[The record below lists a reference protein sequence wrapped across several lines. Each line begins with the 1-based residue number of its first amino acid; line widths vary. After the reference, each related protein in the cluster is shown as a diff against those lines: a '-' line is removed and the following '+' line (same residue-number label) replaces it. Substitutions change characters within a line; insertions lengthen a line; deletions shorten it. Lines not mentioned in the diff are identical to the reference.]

1 VQWWRRELSV
11 VFCPKCKSLM
21 NVVRKDGKVILKCPK
36 CGYEMEPKGKG
47 RIVRTVE
54 KEKHVPTTSKVVE
67 VKEDRKALTEEEK
80 EMLQDYYRDIF
91 LENFSGE

>member
-1 VQWWRRELSV
+1 MSTP

-21 NVVRKDGKVILKCPK
+21 VLTKKDGKLILKCPK
-36 CGYEMEPKGKG
+36 CGYEMEPRSKG
-47 RIVRTVE
+47 RMVMSVE
-54 KEKHVPTTSKVVE
+54 KEKHVQTTSKVVE
-67 VKEDRKALTEEEK
+67 VKGKAKALTEEEK

>member
-1 VQWWRRELSV
+1 LSV

-21 NVVRKDGKVILKCPK
+21 TIVKKDGKIVLKCPK

-54 KEKHVPTTSKVVE
+54 KEKHVPTTSRVVE
-67 VKEDRKALTEEEK
+67 ASERRTLTEEEK
-80 EMLQDYYRDIF
+80 ELMQDYYRDIF